1 MTIKESIEQLEG
13 LIEAWQLNDADLNQT
28 DIDAIKNLL
37 NNRKILVNYLD
48 QQIEKYN
55 KKIKEYMELQQNNID
70 TDVEYYDSLIY
81 NNLVSAY
88 IDILYTVLTGDKNNE
103 RN

>member
-103 RN
+103 RD

>member
-37 NNRKILVNYLD
+37 NNRKFLVNYLD

-55 KKIKEYMELQQNNID
+55 KKIKEYMELRQNNID

-81 NNLVSAY
+81 NNLISAY

>member
-13 LIEAWQLNDADLNQT
+13 LIEAWQFNDADLNQT

-37 NNRKILVNYLD
+37 NNRKNLVNYLD

-55 KKIKEYMELQQNNID
+55 KKIKEYMELRQNNID